1 MAGDFRSAFH
11 GSSTVN
17 AAPVAAACQL
27 SKSDVVKGS
36 PAIEDYAVIGDGR
49 SIALVS
55 RDASIDWLCWPRIDS
70 PSLFA
75 RLVGGDAGGSWTL
88 APVGTHR
95 TERRYVEG
103 TNVLETVFETEGGA
117 ARVLD
122 LLPLSPAEA
131 VAAELV
137 PEHELIRVVECT
149 RGEIAIESVV
159 DARPDYARTKAA
171 WTSDA
176 YGMRAVI
183 RGAELR
189 LRGETPHIAGADGI
203 LRARAVLAQGG
214 STAFSLSWSREAPAI
229 LPVLGGALR
238 ERLQRTIAWWREYAR
253 FEWDGPAREAVVR
266 SKLLLKLLVYAPSG
280 AIVAA
285 PTTSLPE
292 REGGDLN
299 WDYRYCWLRDASFTL
314 RALLATGCWSE
325 GAAFVEWML
334 HSTRLTRPRL
344 APVYDVFG
352 GYVPRERELDHLPGW
367 RGSRPVRIG
376 NGARDQAQLDVY
388 GEVVDA
394 ASRLAR
400 RGHRIEKAAAK
411 MLVDLCVYVANH
423 WRDPDYGIWEAR
435 EPPRAHTSS
444 RVMCW
449 VALDRLLALSRDG
462 LLPIPV
468 PAPLLGTARAAI
480 RRDVES
486 AFDPVYGS
494 YTEEPGVRKVDATL
508 LRLSIVGFE
517 DADSPR
523 MRGTFAAVH
532 RDLSA
537 GPGLYYRYR
546 DGRSPGEGAFGLC
559 AFWAAAHL
567 ALAGRFAEA
576 RGTFTAAAA
585 LANDVGLFSEEYDPD
600 TGQALGN
607 FPQAFTHVG
616 LVNAA
621 LTLAEGKLDD
631 AVPTG
636 ATERHEETQP

>member
-1 MAGDFRSAFH
+1 MD
-11 GSSTVN
+11 
-17 AAPVAAACQL
+17 AARQL
-27 SKSDVVKGS
+27 PKSDVVKGS
-36 PAIEDYAVIGDGR
+36 PAIEDYAAIGDGR

-70 PSLFA
+70 PSLFG
-75 RLVGGDAGGSWTL
+75 RLVGGDIGGSWSL
-88 APVGTHR
+88 APAGTGSTR
-95 TERRYVEG
+95 RRYLEG
-103 TNVLETVFETEGGA
+103 TNVLETVFETEGGS

-131 VAAELV
+131 VARELV
-137 PEHELIRVVECT
+137 PEHELVRVVECT
-149 RGEIAIESVV
+149 RGEIAIESVL
-159 DARPDYARTKAA
+159 DARPDYARAAAA
-171 WTSDA
+171 WQTDSF
-176 YGMRAVI
+176 GVRAEV

-189 LRGETPHIAGADGI
+189 LRGETPHVLGADGV
-203 LRARAVLAQGG
+203 LRARAMLVAGG
-214 STAFSLSWSREAPAI
+214 STAFSLSWSSEGPAVV
-229 LPVLGGALR
+229 PELGGALR
-238 ERLQRTIAWWREYAR
+238 DRMQRTIAWWSGYSR
-253 FEWDGPAREAVVR
+253 FEWDGPARDAVVR

-292 REGGDLN
+292 RAGGDLN

-314 RALLATGCWSE
+314 RALLAVGCWSE

-344 APVYDVFG
+344 APLYDVFG
-352 GYVPRERELDHLPGW
+352 CLAPREHELDHLPGW
-367 RGSRPVRIG
+367 RGSLPVRIG
-376 NGARDQAQLDVY
+376 NAAREQAQLDVY

-394 ASRLAR
+394 AARLAR
-400 RGHRIEKAAAK
+400 RGYRIDKAAAR
-411 MLVDLCVYVANH
+411 MLVDLGVYVANH

-449 VALDRLLALSRDG
+449 VAVDRLLSLARDG
-462 LLPIPV
+462 LLPIAI

-486 AFDPVYGS
+486 AYDPVYGS
-494 YTEEPGVRKVDATL
+494 YTEEPGTRKVDATL
-508 LRLSIVGFE
+508 LRLSVLGFE
-517 DADSPR
+517 DADSPK
-523 MRGTFAAVH
+523 MRGTFAQIE
-532 RDLSA
+532 RDLAA

-559 AFWAAAHL
+559 AFWAAEHL
-567 ALAGRFAEA
+567 ALAGRLAEA
-576 RGTFTAAAA
+576 RATFEAAAA

-600 TGQALGN
+600 TGEALGN

-621 LTLAEGKLDD
+621 LTLGAEKSD
-631 AVPTG
+631 APG
-636 ATERHEETQP
+636 AGAGEWHEETQP